1 MKNARIAIALL
12 LLFGLAAGAFVVLR
26 PEGGG
31 DAVASDRRMTS
42 ADCAECH
49 REIAR
54 EVAASWHGQAYTD
67 PDVLQLSKNFQ
78 DEQCISCH
86 APRPIFERGDEAVGD
101 RVIARREN
109 REIGIDCV
117 SCHLLPD
124 GRVAGTRNL
133 EDAPCRPVAKPVLKR
148 AQFCHGCH
156 NQHKTVDEYMA
167 SRWADTHTC
176 NDCHMPKVDRPLAE
190 GGPVRKGVA
199 THVFEGG
206 HFLWILKKAATVKA
220 TVEGRRLTVS
230 VTNSGTG
237 HMMPSDA
244 RHRSFNLL
252 VTVRDA
258 AGNLVSDQVEIAE
271 YRLYYRDMKIPST
284 QLAPDETRV
293 HTYDL
298 PEGVSG
304 KAIVEFV
311 YCLNPE
317 EKRTK
322 SWRVIETVERDF

>member
-1 MKNARIAIALL
+1 MKKVRIVIAVVILG
-12 LLFGLAAGAFVVLR
+12 GLAAVVGLVFVPTGQSEVS
-26 PEGGG
+26 
-31 DAVASDRRMTS
+31 ASVSRMTS

-54 EVAASWHGQAYTD
+54 EVAESWHGQAYTD

-78 DEQCISCH
+78 DTQCISCH
-86 APRPIFERGDEAVGD
+86 APRPIFERGDAVVGD
-101 RVIARREN
+101 RVLARREN
-109 REIGIDCV
+109 REIGIDCI

-124 GRVAGTRNL
+124 GRVAGTRGL

-148 AQFCHGCH
+148 AQFCSGCH

-167 SRWADTHTC
+167 SRWAETHTC

-190 GGPVRKGVA
+190 GHPVRKGVM
-199 THVFEGG
+199 THRFEGG
-206 HFLWILKKAATVKA
+206 HYLWMLKKAATLDVR
-220 TVEGRRLTVS
+220 VEDGKLIVS

-258 AGNLVSDQVEIAE
+258 KGNLLAEQVEIAE
-271 YRLYYRDMKIPST
+271 YRLYYRQMKRPST
-284 QLAPDETRV
+284 QLAPDETRT

-298 PEGVSG
+298 PEDVTGRV
-304 KAIVEFV
+304 KVEFV
-311 YCLNPE
+311 YCLNPNQ
-317 EKRTK
+317 KLDK
-322 SWRVIETVERDF
+322 SWAVVETVERDF